1 MGTRSRSQRPSTC
14 RPIGGSHTATSGP
27 TRHLQSPTCKLPS
40 DNLQLRLFPVLPRLS
55 LAVIAVVA
63 LLVPLGLRPV
73 ATAVTAGMPR
83 GYLPALE
90 SFRDRVPYDPTFRED
105 VRRINPQ
112 MLFIGDS
119 MLGSRIDP
127 THMRRMIKRQTWWVM
142 QPGTGSAWW
151 YLAFKNHVLATGVR
165 PKVVFVFFRD
175 YNLTDLMFR
184 LDEHFRW
191 SIDTVAGEREPELND
206 AIARRRAGGWSPV
219 HALVDAAYQAAP
231 VRARAEQWLSNAP
244 LVHVAGERRAKT
256 FQKAMNDLFGFEHL
270 RPMPDADMAVEQ
282 SLADFDEQLPQSI
295 LPEFVSLAREHGV
308 KFVGVRVKRRP
319 GVDGVTPQSDAL
331 EQYVED
337 LRVWLESQG
346 GALID
351 DTDDPVQTL
360 DWYKDGDHMLGS
372 KRRAYTERFAQRA
385 ATLVE

>member
-1 MGTRSRSQRPSTC
+1 M
-14 RPIGGSHTATSGP
+14 
-27 TRHLQSPTCKLPS
+27 
-40 DNLQLRLFPVLPRLS
+40 PRLS
-55 LAVIAVVA
+55 IAVTALVA
-63 LLVPLGLRPV
+63 VLVPFGLRPL
-73 ATAVTAGMPR
+73 ASAVTAGMPR

-90 SFRDRVPYDPTFRED
+90 TFRDRVPYDPTFRED
-105 VRRINPQ
+105 IRRINPEV
-112 MLFIGDS
+112 LFIGDS

-127 THMRRMIKRQTWWVM
+127 THMTRTIRRQTWWVM

-151 YLAFKNHVLATGVR
+151 YLALKNHVLATGVR

-191 SIDTVAGEREPELND
+191 SIDTVAGESEPALND

-219 HALVDAAYQAAP
+219 HRVVENAYQAAP
-231 VRARAEQWLSNAP
+231 VRARAEQWLSDAP
-244 LVHVAGERRAKT
+244 ILRVAGERRAKT
-256 FQKAMNDLFGFEHL
+256 FQKAMNDLFGFERL

-295 LPEFVSLAREHGV
+295 LPEFVRLAREHGV
-308 KFVGVRVKRRP
+308 TFVGVRVKRRP
-319 GVDGVTPQSDAL
+319 GPDGVTPQTPAL
-331 EQYVED
+331 REYVAD
-337 LRVWLESQG
+337 LRAWLESEG

-351 DTDDPVQTL
+351 DTDDAVQTL

-372 KRRAYTERFAQRA
+372 KRREYTERFARRA
-385 ATLVE
+385 AAFVE

>member
-1 MGTRSRSQRPSTC
+1 M
-14 RPIGGSHTATSGP
+14 
-27 TRHLQSPTCKLPS
+27 
-40 DNLQLRLFPVLPRLS
+40 PRFA
-55 LAVIAVVA
+55 LAVIVAIAVA
-63 LLVPLGLRPV
+63 VPLALRPL
-73 ATAVTAGMPR
+73 ASAVTAGMPR

-90 SFRDRVPYDPTFRED
+90 TFRERVPYDPTFRED
-105 VRRINPQ
+105 IRRINPQ
-112 MLFIGDS
+112 LVFIGDS

-127 THMRRMIKRQTWWVM
+127 THMTRTIKRQAWWVM

-151 YLAFKNHVLATGVR
+151 YLAFKNHVLAAGVR

-191 SIDTVAGEREPELND
+191 SVDTVAGDREPELND
-206 AIARRRAGGWSPV
+206 AIARRRAGGWSSV
-219 HALVDAAYQAAP
+219 HQAIEAAYQAAP

-244 LVHVAGERRAKT
+244 ILQVAGERRAKT
-256 FQKAMNDLFGFEHL
+256 FQKAMNDLFRFERL

-295 LPEFVSLAREHGV
+295 LPEFVRLAGEHGV
-308 KFVGVRVKRRP
+308 RFVGVRVKRRP
-319 GVDGVTPQSDAL
+319 GPDGVTPQSPAL
-331 EQYVED
+331 GKYVAD
-337 LRVWLESQG
+337 LRAWLESEG

-385 ATLVE
+385 VTLVE